1 MAAASQEVQ
10 MRIVVRDT
18 VPGVRGGVQT
28 GSGAG
33 ARVDKWERMAGG
45 DHTFELVASTT
56 NGGLP
61 LKGPCIQKDSKGR
74 FVYIVWRSDDGVV
87 SRRAKVYVEQVTA
100 EHLTSGNPVTIT
112 IAGRAKDGLPC
123 CASVYPLEVNS

>member
-1 MAAASQEVQ
+1 MAAATPTVHI
-10 MRIVVRDT
+10 RIVVRDA

-28 GSGAG
+28 GSGAA
-33 ARVDKWERMAGG
+33 ARVEKWERMAGG
-45 DHTFELVASTT
+45 GHTFELTATTT

-61 LKGPCIQKDSKGR
+61 LKGPGIQKDSKGR
-74 FVYIVWRSDDGVV
+74 FVYLVWRSDDGVV

-100 EHLTSGNPVTIT
+100 EHLATGNPVIVT

-123 CASVYPLEVNS
+123 CASVYPLAVSS